1 MVRRQGVTVR
11 ILKKLFA
18 DRTGNFA
25 IMGAIAIVPILGAA
39 GMAVDFSRAMD
50 LKSRLQSAADAA
62 VLGSIAERSAGVA
75 QAVGMTM
82 DGPVPL
88 SEAEAEAFFKAQS
101 GSGSGSGSGSVKEE
115 GVGGE
120 KIESEEEMKLE
131 LVKASVTKN
140 GKDINAKLT
149 YQATLKTSFLRIL
162 GKQSITVSGTATAVF
177 QSQSFMDF
185 YMLLDNTPSM
195 GVAATP
201 ADVDKMIAATKNVSD
216 SGSRNCAFACHIVA
230 ENGTVN
236 PNSNYFVAKGAG
248 IAIRIDVVAKA
259 VKALTDEAER
269 QQSYSN
275 QFRMAAYTFGEKA
288 QDVKLLKV
296 AELTADLSKVRT
308 GTQDIKLMSI
318 PYQGYNNDQQTS
330 FDNALTKINAE
341 ISAPGNGTTSANP
354 EKVVFFVSDGVG
366 DSNKPKNCTKKLTG
380 TRCQEPI
387 DISYCKTLKDRGIKI
402 AVLYTTY
409 LPLPNNSWYN
419 SWIKPFQSEIGT
431 RMEACASPGFYFE
444 VSPTEGIEK
453 AMKALF
459 NKVVR
464 TPRLT
469 S

>member
-1 MVRRQGVTVR
+1 MARNNGVGTVR
-11 ILKKLFA
+11 ILKRLLT
-18 DRTGNFA
+18 DRAGNFGILA
-25 IMGAIAIVPILGAA
+25 AIAIVPVLGCA
-39 GMAVDFSRAMD
+39 GMAIDFSRAME
-50 LKSRLQSAADAA
+50 LKSRLQDAADAA
-62 VLGSIAERSAGVA
+62 VLGSIAEKSAGVA
-75 QAVGMTM
+75 QAVGMTQ

-88 SEAEAEAFFKAQS
+88 SEKEAEALFSAQTNS
-101 GSGSGSGSGSVKEE
+101 STL
-115 GVGGE
+115 GE
-120 KIESEEEMKLE
+120 KSKDPDLKFDR
-131 LVKASVTKN
+131 VKAKVTKN
-140 GKDINAKLT
+140 GKDIKAQLT
-149 YQATLKTSFLRIL
+149 YEATLQTSFLRIL
-162 GKQSITVSGTATAVF
+162 GKNSITVSGSANAVY
-177 QSQSFMDF
+177 QTQSFMDF

-201 ADVDKMIAATKNVSD
+201 ADVDKMIVATQNVSD

-230 ENGTVN
+230 ENGAINT
-236 PNSNYFVAKGAG
+236 NSNYFVAKTNG

-269 QQSYSN
+269 QQSYAN
-275 QFRMAAYTFGEKA
+275 QFRMAAYTFGETA

-296 AELTADLSKVRT
+296 AELTADLSKVKT

-330 FDNALTKINAE
+330 FDSALTKINAE
-341 ISAPGNGTTSANP
+341 ISAPGTGTTSANP

-366 DSNKPKNCTKKLTG
+366 DSNKPKGCTKKLTG

-387 DISYCKTLKDRGIKI
+387 DTTYCQALKDRGIKI

-409 LPLPNNSWYN
+409 LPLPNNGWYN

-444 VSPTEGIEK
+444 VSPTQGIET

-459 NKVVR
+459 NKVIR

>member
-1 MVRRQGVTVR
+1 MRL
-11 ILKKLFA
+11 LKKLFA
-18 DRTGNFA
+18 DRAGNFA
-25 IMGAIAIVPILGAA
+25 VIGAIAIVPILGAA
-39 GMAVDFSRAMD
+39 GMAVDFSRAME
-50 LKSRLQSAADAA
+50 LKSRLQNAADAA

-101 GSGSGSGSGSVKEE
+101 GGDTGSISEE
-115 GVGGE
+115 GVAAE
-120 KIESEEEMKLE
+120 KNKSEEEMKLD
-131 LVKASVTKN
+131 LVKATVVKD
-140 GKDINAKLT
+140 GKDIKAKLT

-162 GKQSITVSGTATAVF
+162 GKDSITVSGGATAVY
-177 QSQSFMDF
+177 QTQSFMDF

-195 GVAATP
+195 GVAATSSGVE
-201 ADVDKMIAATKNVSD
+201 AMIAATKNVAD
-216 SGSRNCAFACHIVA
+216 AGSKSCAFACHIVSEA
-230 ENGTVN
+230 GVIDTR
-236 PNSNYFVAKGAG
+236 SNYFVAKNNG
-248 IAIRIDVVAKA
+248 IEIRIDVVAKA
-259 VKALTDEAER
+259 VKALTTEAER
-269 QQSYSN
+269 QQSYPN

-288 QDVKLLKV
+288 EDVKLLKV
-296 AELTADLSKVRT
+296 ADLTSDLSKVRT
-308 GTQDIKLMSI
+308 GTKDIKLMSI
-318 PYQGYNNDQQTS
+318 PKQGYNNDQQTS
-330 FDNALTKINAE
+330 FDDALTEINKE
-341 ISAPGNGTTSANP
+341 ISAPGNGTTSTNP

-366 DSNKPKNCTKKLTG
+366 DSKKPQGCTKRLTG

-387 DISYCKTLKDRGIKI
+387 DITYCQTLKDRGIKI

-409 LPLPNNSWYN
+409 LPLPTNSWYN

-431 RMEACASPGFYFE
+431 RMEACASPGYYFE

-459 NKVVR
+459 NKIIR

>member
-1 MVRRQGVTVR
+1 MVRRQGGIVH
-11 ILKKLFA
+11 ILKRLFA

-25 IMGAIAIVPILGAA
+25 IMGAIAIVPILGVA
-39 GMAVDFSRAMD
+39 GMAVDFSRAME
-50 LKSRLQSAADAA
+50 LKSRLQNAADAA
-62 VLGSIAERSAGVA
+62 VLGSIAEKSAGVA
-75 QAVGMTM
+75 QAVGMTT

-88 SEAEAEAFFKAQS
+88 SEAEAEAFFKAQTEAKKS
-101 GSGSGSGSGSVKEE
+101 ALLEE
-115 GVGGE
+115 GTEGE
-120 KIESEEEMKLE
+120 KTESEEEMKLD
-131 LVKASVTKN
+131 LVKALVTKN

-149 YQATLKTSFLRIL
+149 YQATLKTSFLRVL

-230 ENGTVN
+230 ENGTVD
-236 PNSNYFVAKGAG
+236 PKSNYFVAKGAG

-259 VKALTDEAER
+259 VKALTDEAEI

-308 GTQDIKLMSI
+308 GTKDIKLMSI

-387 DISYCKTLKDRGIKI
+387 DITYCQTLKNRGIKI

-453 AMKALF
+453 AMKTLF

>member
-1 MVRRQGVTVR
+1 M
-11 ILKKLFA
+11 KKLFA
-18 DRTGNFA
+18 DRAGNFA
-25 IMGAIAIVPILGAA
+25 IMGAIAIVPILGCA

-50 LKSRLQSAADAA
+50 LKSRLQDAADAA
-62 VLGSIAERSAGVA
+62 VLGSIAEKSAGVA
-75 QAVGMTM
+75 QAVGMTT
-82 DGPVPL
+82 DGPLPL
-88 SEAEAEAFFKAQS
+88 SEAEAEAFFKARS
-101 GSGSGSGSGSVKEE
+101 ADKSSSLKEE
-115 GVGGE
+115 GIEKE
-120 KIESEEEMKLE
+120 KIDTEDMKLQ
-131 LVKASVTKN
+131 LVKATVTKD
-140 GKDINAKLT
+140 GKNIKANLT
-149 YQATLKTSFLRIL
+149 YQVTLKTSFLRIL
-162 GKQSITVSGTATAVF
+162 GKENITISGSANAVY
-177 QSQSFMDF
+177 QTQSFMDF

-201 ADVDKMIAATKNVSD
+201 ADVDKMIAATKNVAD

-230 ENGTVN
+230 ENGTIN
-236 PNSNYFVAKGAG
+236 TNSNYFVAKTNG

-259 VKALTDEAER
+259 VKALTEEAGL
-269 QQSYSN
+269 QQSYAN

-296 AELTADLSKVRT
+296 AELTADLSKVKA

-330 FDNALTKINAE
+330 FDSALTKINAE
-341 ISAPGNGTTSANP
+341 ISTPGDGTTSAKP

-366 DSNKPKNCTKKLTG
+366 DSNKPKGCTKQLTG

-387 DISYCKTLKDRGIKI
+387 DTAYCKVLKDRQIKI

-419 SWIKPFQSEIGT
+419 SWIKPFQTEIGA
-431 RMEACASPGFYFE
+431 RMQDCASPGFYFE
-444 VSPTEGIEK
+444 VSPTQGIEA

-459 NKVVR
+459 NKVIR

>member
-1 MVRRQGVTVR
+1 MRL
-11 ILKKLFA
+11 LKKLFA

-25 IMGAIAIVPILGAA
+25 IMGAIAIVPILGCA
-39 GMAVDFSRAMD
+39 GMAVDFSRAME
-50 LKSRLQSAADAA
+50 LKSRLQNAADAA
-62 VLGSIAERSAGVA
+62 VLGSIAEKSAGVA
-75 QAVGMTM
+75 QAVGMTS

-88 SEAEAEAFFKAQS
+88 SEAEAVALFNAQAEAKKSALQEA
-101 GSGSGSGSGSVKEE
+101 GIEKEKVE
-115 GVGGE
+115 AE
-120 KIESEEEMKLE
+120 DMKLD
-131 LVKASVTKN
+131 LVQAKVTKN
-140 GKDINAKLT
+140 GKDINAQLT
-149 YQATLKTSFLRIL
+149 YQATLKTSFLRII
-162 GKQSITVSGTATAVF
+162 GKQSITVAGSAKAVF

-201 ADVDKMIAATKNVSD
+201 ADVDKMILATKSVAD
-216 SGSRNCAFACHIVA
+216 SGSRNCAFACHIVS
-230 ENGTVN
+230 EKGVIDTT
-236 PNSNYFVAKGAG
+236 SNYFVAKAKGV
-248 IAIRIDVVAKA
+248 AIRIDVVAKA

-275 QFRMAAYTFGEKA
+275 QFRMAAYTFGETA

-296 AELTADLSKVRT
+296 ADLSADLSKVRT
-308 GTQDIKLMSI
+308 GTQNIKLMSI

-330 FDNALTKINAE
+330 FDSALTKISAE

-366 DSNKPKNCTKKLTG
+366 DSNKPKTCTKKLTG

-387 DISYCKTLKDRGIKI
+387 DITYCQALKDRGIKI

-409 LPLPNNSWYN
+409 LPLPNNNWYN

-431 RMEACASPGFYFE
+431 RMQACASPGFYFE
-444 VSPTEGIEK
+444 VSPTEGIET
-453 AMKALF
+453 AMKTLF

-469 S
+469 G

>member
-1 MVRRQGVTVR
+1 MR

-18 DRTGNFA
+18 DRAGNFA
-25 IMGAIAIVPILGAA
+25 IMGAIAIVPILGSA

-50 LKSRLQSAADAA
+50 LKSKLQDAADMA

-75 QAVGMTM
+75 QAVGMTTN
-82 DGPVPL
+82 GPVPL

-101 GSGSGSGSGSVKEE
+101 GGALSGVAEE
-115 GVGGE
+115 GTEVE
-120 KIESEEEMKLE
+120 KAASQDVKLD
-131 LVKASVTKN
+131 LVKASVTKD
-140 GKDINAKLT
+140 GKDIKAKLT
-149 YQATLKTSFLRIL
+149 YQVTLKTSFLRII
-162 GKQSITVSGTATAVF
+162 GKDSITVSGSASAVY
-177 QSQSFMDF
+177 QTQSFMDF

-201 ADVDKMIAATKNVSD
+201 ADVDKMITATKNVSD
-216 SGSRNCAFACHIVA
+216 AGSRNCAFACHIVA
-230 ENGTVN
+230 ENGDIN
-236 PNSNYFVAKGAG
+236 ANSNYFVAKTNGV
-248 IAIRIDVVAKA
+248 AIRIDVVAKA

-269 QQSYSN
+269 QQSYAN
-275 QFRMAAYTFGEKA
+275 QFRMAAYTFGETA

-296 AELTADLSKVRT
+296 AELTADLSKVKT
-308 GTQDIKLMSI
+308 GTQNIKLMSI

-330 FDNALTKINAE
+330 FDSALTKINAE
-341 ISAPGNGTTSANP
+341 ISAPGSGTTSANP

-366 DSNKPKNCTKKLTG
+366 DSNKPKGCTKKLTG
-380 TRCQEPI
+380 SRCQEPI
-387 DISYCKTLKDRGIKI
+387 DITYCKTLKDRGIKI

-419 SWIKPFQSEIGT
+419 SWIAPFQTEIGT
-431 RMEACASPGFYFE
+431 RMQDCASPGFYFE
-444 VSPTEGIEK
+444 VSPTQGIET

-459 NKVVR
+459 NKVIR

>member
-1 MVRRQGVTVR
+1 MARNNGVGTVR
-11 ILKKLFA
+11 ILKRLLT
-18 DRTGNFA
+18 DRAGNFGILA
-25 IMGAIAIVPILGAA
+25 AIAIVPVLGCA
-39 GMAVDFSRAMD
+39 GMAIDFSRAME
-50 LKSRLQSAADAA
+50 LKSRLQDAADAA
-62 VLGSIAERSAGVA
+62 VLGSIAEKSAGVA
-75 QAVGMTM
+75 QAVGMTQ

-88 SEAEAEAFFKAQS
+88 SEKEAEALFSAQTNS
-101 GSGSGSGSGSVKEE
+101 STL
-115 GVGGE
+115 GE
-120 KIESEEEMKLE
+120 KSKDPDLKLDR
-131 LVKASVTKN
+131 VKAKVTKN
-140 GKDINAKLT
+140 GKDINAQLT
-149 YQATLKTSFLRIL
+149 YEATLQTSFLRIL
-162 GKQSITVSGTATAVF
+162 GKNSITVSGSANAVY
-177 QSQSFMDF
+177 QTQSFMDF

-201 ADVDKMIAATKNVSD
+201 ADVDKMIVATQNVSD

-230 ENGTVN
+230 ENGAINT
-236 PNSNYFVAKGAG
+236 NSNYFVAKTNG

-269 QQSYSN
+269 QQSYAN
-275 QFRMAAYTFGEKA
+275 QFRMAAYTFGETA

-296 AELTADLSKVRT
+296 AELTADLSKVKT
-308 GTQDIKLMSI
+308 GTQDIRLMSI

-330 FDNALTKINAE
+330 FDSALTKINAE
-341 ISAPGNGTTSANP
+341 ISAPGTGTTSANP

-366 DSNKPKNCTKKLTG
+366 DSNKPKGCTKKLTG

-387 DISYCKTLKDRGIKI
+387 DTTYCQALKDRGIKI

-409 LPLPNNSWYN
+409 LPLPNNGWYN

-444 VSPTEGIEK
+444 VSPTQGIET

-459 NKVVR
+459 NKVIR

>member
-1 MVRRQGVTVR
+1 MR
-11 ILKKLFA
+11 ILKRLLT
-18 DRTGNFA
+18 DRAGNFGILA
-25 IMGAIAIVPILGAA
+25 AIAIVPVLGCA
-39 GMAVDFSRAMD
+39 GMAIDFSRAME
-50 LKSRLQSAADAA
+50 LKSRLQDAADAA
-62 VLGSIAERSAGVA
+62 VLGSIAEKSAGVA
-75 QAVGMTM
+75 QAVGMTQ

-88 SEAEAEAFFKAQS
+88 SEKEAEALFSAQTNS
-101 GSGSGSGSGSVKEE
+101 STL
-115 GVGGE
+115 GE
-120 KIESEEEMKLE
+120 KSKDPDLKFDR
-131 LVKASVTKN
+131 VKAKVTKN
-140 GKDINAKLT
+140 GKDIKAQLT
-149 YQATLKTSFLRIL
+149 YEATLQTSFLRIL
-162 GKQSITVSGTATAVF
+162 GKNSITVSGSANAVY
-177 QSQSFMDF
+177 QTQSFMDF

-201 ADVDKMIAATKNVSD
+201 ADVDKMIVATQNVSD

-230 ENGTVN
+230 ENGAINT
-236 PNSNYFVAKGAG
+236 NSNYFVAKTNG

-269 QQSYSN
+269 QQSYAN
-275 QFRMAAYTFGEKA
+275 QFRMAAYTFGETA

-296 AELTADLSKVRT
+296 AELTADLSKVKT

-330 FDNALTKINAE
+330 FDSALTKINAE
-341 ISAPGNGTTSANP
+341 ISAPGTGTTSANP

-366 DSNKPKNCTKKLTG
+366 DSNKPKGCTKKLTG

-387 DISYCKTLKDRGIKI
+387 DTTYCQALKDRGIKI

-409 LPLPNNSWYN
+409 LPLPNNGWYN

-444 VSPTEGIEK
+444 VSPTQGIET

-459 NKVVR
+459 NKVIR

>member
-1 MVRRQGVTVR
+1 MLLHAWRGDEGIIVR

-25 IMGAIAIVPILGAA
+25 IMGAIAIVPILGTA

-50 LKSRLQSAADAA
+50 LQARLQDAADAA
-62 VLGSIAERSAGVA
+62 VLGSIAERSAGVTA
-75 QAVGMTM
+75 AVGMTK

-88 SEAEAEAFFKAQS
+88 SEAEGLALFNAQTNS
-101 GSGSGSGSGSVKEE
+101 NGVFEE
-115 GVGGE
+115 GSTPEKLETENV
-120 KIESEEEMKLE
+120 KIE
-131 LVKASVTKN
+131 LVRISVTKD
-140 GKDINAKLT
+140 GKDINAKLN
-149 YQATLKTSFLRIL
+149 YQATLKTSFLRII
-162 GKQSITVSGTATAVF
+162 GKDTISVSGSASAVF
-177 QSQSFMDF
+177 QTQSYQDF

-201 ADVDKMIAATKNVSD
+201 AGVDAMIAATKNVSD
-216 SGSRNCAFACHIVA
+216 SGSRNCAFACHIISEAGVMD
-230 ENGTVN
+230 TK
-236 PNSNYFVAKGAG
+236 SNYFVAKNSG
-248 IAIRIDVVAKA
+248 IEIRIDVVAKA
-259 VKALTDEAER
+259 VKALTSEAER
-269 QQSYSN
+269 QQSYPN

-296 AELTADLSKVRT
+296 AELTSDLSKVRT
-308 GTQDIKLMSI
+308 GTENIKLMSI

-330 FDNALTKINAE
+330 FDNALTKINLE

-354 EKVVFFVSDGVG
+354 EKVLFFVSDGVG
-366 DSNKPKNCTKKLTG
+366 DSNKPKGCTKKLTG

-387 DISYCKTLKDRGIKI
+387 DITYCKTLKDRGIKI

-431 RMEACASPGFYFE
+431 RMQACASPGFYFE
-444 VSPTEGIEK
+444 VSPTDGIEA
-453 AMKALF
+453 AMKTLF
-459 NKVVR
+459 NKVIR

>member
-1 MVRRQGVTVR
+1 MTVR

-18 DRTGNFA
+18 DRAGNFA
-25 IMGAIAIVPILGAA
+25 IMGAIAIVPILGCA
-39 GMAVDFSRAMD
+39 GMAVDFSRAME
-50 LKSRLQSAADAA
+50 LKSRLQNAADAA

-75 QAVGMTM
+75 QAVGMTK

-101 GSGSGSGSGSVKEE
+101 EANSSSINDGTAA
-115 GVGGE
+115 E
-120 KIESEEEMKLE
+120 KNKSDEEMKLD
-131 LVKASVTKN
+131 LVKASVIKD
-140 GKDINAKLT
+140 GKDIKANLT

-162 GKQSITVSGTATAVF
+162 GKDNITISGSASAVY
-177 QSQSFMDF
+177 QTQSFMDF

-230 ENGTVN
+230 ENGAIN
-236 PNSNYFVAKGAG
+236 ANSNYFVAKNNGV
-248 IAIRIDVVAKA
+248 AIRIDVVAKA

-269 QQSYSN
+269 QQSYAN
-275 QFRMAAYTFGEKA
+275 QFRMAAYTFGETA

-296 AELTADLSKVRT
+296 AELTADLSKVKT
-308 GTQDIKLMSI
+308 GTQNIKLMSI

-330 FDNALTKINAE
+330 FDSALTKINAE
-341 ISAPGNGTTSANP
+341 ISAPGLGTTSANP

-366 DSNKPKNCTKKLTG
+366 DSNKPNCTKRLTG
-380 TRCQEPI
+380 SRCQEPI
-387 DISYCKTLKDRGIKI
+387 DTTYCKTLKDRGIKI

-409 LPLPNNSWYN
+409 LPLTNNSWYN
-419 SWIKPFQSEIGT
+419 SWIAPFQTEIGT
-431 RMEACASPGFYFE
+431 RMQECASPGFYFE
-444 VSPTEGIEK
+444 VSPTQGIET

-459 NKVVR
+459 NKVIR

>member
-1 MVRRQGVTVR
+1 MR

-18 DRTGNFA
+18 DRAGNFA
-25 IMGAIAIVPILGAA
+25 IMGAIAIVPILGSA

-50 LKSRLQSAADAA
+50 LKSKLQDAADMA

-75 QAVGMTM
+75 QAVGMTTN
-82 DGPVPL
+82 GPVPL

-101 GSGSGSGSGSVKEE
+101 GGALSGVAEE
-115 GVGGE
+115 GTEVE
-120 KIESEEEMKLE
+120 KAASQDVKLD
-131 LVKASVTKN
+131 LVKASVTKD
-140 GKDINAKLT
+140 GKDIKAKLT
-149 YQATLKTSFLRIL
+149 YQVTLKTSFLRII
-162 GKQSITVSGTATAVF
+162 GKDSITVSGSASAVY
-177 QSQSFMDF
+177 QTQSFMDF

-216 SGSRNCAFACHIVA
+216 AGSRNCAFACHIVA
-230 ENGTVN
+230 ENGDIN
-236 PNSNYFVAKGAG
+236 ANSNYFVAKTNGV
-248 IAIRIDVVAKA
+248 AIRIDVVAKA

-269 QQSYSN
+269 QQSYAN
-275 QFRMAAYTFGEKA
+275 QFRMAAYTFGETA

-296 AELTADLSKVRT
+296 AELTADLSKVKT
-308 GTQDIKLMSI
+308 GTQNIKLMSI

-330 FDNALTKINAE
+330 FDSALTKINAE
-341 ISAPGNGTTSANP
+341 ISAPGSGTTSANP

-366 DSNKPKNCTKKLTG
+366 DSNKPKGCTKKLTG
-380 TRCQEPI
+380 SRCQEPI
-387 DISYCKTLKDRGIKI
+387 DITYCKTLKDRGIKI

-419 SWIKPFQSEIGT
+419 SWIAPFQTEIGT
-431 RMEACASPGFYFE
+431 RMQDCASPGFYFE
-444 VSPTEGIEK
+444 VSPTQGIET

-459 NKVVR
+459 NKVIR

>member
-1 MVRRQGVTVR
+1 MARTNGVWTVR
-11 ILKKLFA
+11 ILKRLLT
-18 DRTGNFA
+18 DRAGNFGILA
-25 IMGAIAIVPILGAA
+25 AIAIVPVLGCA
-39 GMAVDFSRAMD
+39 GMAIDFSRAME
-50 LKSRLQSAADAA
+50 LKSRLQDAADAA
-62 VLGSIAERSAGVA
+62 VLGSIAEKSAGVA
-75 QAVGMTM
+75 QAVGMTQ

-88 SEAEAEAFFKAQS
+88 SEQEAEALFSAQTNS
-101 GSGSGSGSGSVKEE
+101 STL
-115 GVGGE
+115 GE
-120 KIESEEEMKLE
+120 KSKDQDLKLD
-131 LVKASVTKN
+131 LVKAKVTKN
-140 GKDINAKLT
+140 GKDINAHLT
-149 YQATLKTSFLRIL
+149 YEATLQTSFLRIL
-162 GKQSITVSGTATAVF
+162 GKNSITVSGSANAVY
-177 QSQSFMDF
+177 QTQSFMDF

-201 ADVDKMIAATKNVSD
+201 ADVDKMITATKNVSD

-230 ENGTVN
+230 ENGVINT
-236 PNSNYFVAKGAG
+236 NSNYFVAKTNG

-269 QQSYSN
+269 QQSYAN
-275 QFRMAAYTFGEKA
+275 QFRMAAYTFGETA

-296 AELTADLSKVRT
+296 AELTADLSKVKT

-330 FDNALTKINAE
+330 FDSALTKINME
-341 ISAPGNGTTSANP
+341 ISAPGTGTTSANP

-366 DSNKPKNCTKKLTG
+366 DSNKPKGCTKKLTG

-387 DISYCKTLKDRGIKI
+387 DTTYCQALKDRGIKI

-409 LPLPNNSWYN
+409 LPLPNNGWYN

-444 VSPTEGIEK
+444 VSPTQGIET

-459 NKVVR
+459 NKVIR

>member
-1 MVRRQGVTVR
+1 V
-11 ILKKLFA
+11 
-18 DRTGNFA
+18 
-25 IMGAIAIVPILGAA
+25 
-39 GMAVDFSRAMD
+39 
-50 LKSRLQSAADAA
+50 
-62 VLGSIAERSAGVA
+62 
-75 QAVGMTM
+75 
-82 DGPVPL
+82 
-88 SEAEAEAFFKAQS
+88 
-101 GSGSGSGSGSVKEE
+101 SV
-115 GVGGE
+115 V
-120 KIESEEEMKLE
+120 
-131 LVKASVTKN
+131 KN
-140 GKDINAKLT
+140 GKDLNAEMT
-149 YQATLKTSFLRIL
+149 YQATLKTSFLRVI
-162 GKQSITVSGTATAVF
+162 GKDSITVSGVSKAVY
-177 QSQSFMDF
+177 QTQSFMDF

-230 ENGTVN
+230 ENGEMNT
-236 PNSNYFVAKGAG
+236 NSNYFVAKTNGV
-248 IAIRIDVVAKA
+248 AIRIDVVAKA
-259 VKALTDEAER
+259 VKALTDEAEK
-269 QQSYSN
+269 QQSYAN

-288 QDVKLLKV
+288 QDVKLLRV

-330 FDNALTKINAE
+330 FDNALTKISAE
-341 ISAPGNGTTSANP
+341 ISTPGNGTTSAKP

-366 DSNKPKNCTKKLTG
+366 DSNKPKGCTKPVTG

-387 DISYCKTLKDRGIKI
+387 DTAYCQTLKSRGIKI

-431 RMEACASPGFYFE
+431 RMQACASPGFYFE
-444 VSPTEGIEK
+444 VSPTQGIEA

-459 NKVVR
+459 NKVIR

>member
-1 MVRRQGVTVR
+1 MR
-11 ILKKLFA
+11 ILKRLLT
-18 DRTGNFA
+18 DRAGNFGILA
-25 IMGAIAIVPILGAA
+25 AIAIVPVLGCA
-39 GMAVDFSRAMD
+39 GMAIDFSRAME
-50 LKSRLQSAADAA
+50 LKSRLQDAADAA
-62 VLGSIAERSAGVA
+62 VLGSIAEKSAGVA
-75 QAVGMTM
+75 QAVGMTQ

-88 SEAEAEAFFKAQS
+88 SEKEAEALFSAQTNS
-101 GSGSGSGSGSVKEE
+101 STL
-115 GVGGE
+115 GE
-120 KIESEEEMKLE
+120 KSKDPDLKLDR
-131 LVKASVTKN
+131 VKAKVTKN
-140 GKDINAKLT
+140 GKDINAQLT
-149 YQATLKTSFLRIL
+149 YEATLQTSFLRIL
-162 GKQSITVSGTATAVF
+162 GKNSITVSGSANAVY
-177 QSQSFMDF
+177 QTQSFMDF

-201 ADVDKMIAATKNVSD
+201 ADVDKMIVATQNVSD

-230 ENGTVN
+230 ENGAINT
-236 PNSNYFVAKGAG
+236 NSNYFVAKTNG

-269 QQSYSN
+269 QQSYAN
-275 QFRMAAYTFGEKA
+275 QFRMAAYTFGETA

-296 AELTADLSKVRT
+296 AELTADLSKVKT

-330 FDNALTKINAE
+330 FDSALTKINAE
-341 ISAPGNGTTSANP
+341 ISAPGTGTTSANP

-366 DSNKPKNCTKKLTG
+366 DSNKPKGCTKKLTG

-387 DISYCKTLKDRGIKI
+387 DTTYCQALKDRGIKI

-409 LPLPNNSWYN
+409 LPLPNNGWYN

-444 VSPTEGIEK
+444 VSPTQGIET

-459 NKVVR
+459 NKVIR

>member
-1 MVRRQGVTVR
+1 MTVR

-18 DRTGNFA
+18 DRAGNFA
-25 IMGAIAIVPILGAA
+25 IMGAIAIVPILGCA
-39 GMAVDFSRAMD
+39 GMAVDFSRAME
-50 LKSRLQSAADAA
+50 LKSRLQNAADAA

-75 QAVGMTM
+75 QAVGMTK

-101 GSGSGSGSGSVKEE
+101 EANSSSINDGTAV
-115 GVGGE
+115 E
-120 KIESEEEMKLE
+120 KNKSDEEMKLD
-131 LVKASVTKN
+131 LVKASVIKD
-140 GKDINAKLT
+140 GKDIKANLT

-162 GKQSITVSGTATAVF
+162 GKDNITISGSASAVY
-177 QSQSFMDF
+177 QTQSFMDF

-230 ENGTVN
+230 ENGTIN
-236 PNSNYFVAKGAG
+236 ANSNYFVAKNNGV
-248 IAIRIDVVAKA
+248 AIRIDVVAKA

-269 QQSYSN
+269 QQSYAN
-275 QFRMAAYTFGEKA
+275 QFRMAAYTFGETA

-296 AELTADLSKVRT
+296 AELTADLSKVKT
-308 GTQDIKLMSI
+308 GTQNIKLMSI

-330 FDNALTKINAE
+330 FDSALTKINAE
-341 ISAPGNGTTSANP
+341 ISAPGLGTTSANP

-366 DSNKPKNCTKKLTG
+366 DSNKPNCTKRLTG
-380 TRCQEPI
+380 SRCQEPI
-387 DISYCKTLKDRGIKI
+387 DTTYCKTLKDRGIKI

-409 LPLPNNSWYN
+409 LPLTNNSWYN
-419 SWIKPFQSEIGT
+419 SWIAPFQNEIGT
-431 RMEACASPGFYFE
+431 RMQECASPGFYFE
-444 VSPTEGIEK
+444 VSPTQGIET

-459 NKVVR
+459 NKVIR